1 MGLKESLHIMV
12 VDDMSTSRGLITQA
26 LDQLGIDNYAVEND
40 GLAALQKLAARPV
53 HLVLSDYNMP
63 NMDGL
68 ELLNGLRQNRST
80 QGIGFILITGTPTQ
94 DIITR
99 GQSLGMNNMLKKP
112 FTVDA
117 LKTAIE
123 SVVGRL

>member
-1 MGLKESLHIMV
+1 MGIKESLHIMV
-12 VDDMSTSRGLITQA
+12 VDYMSTSRGLITQA
-26 LDQLGIDNYAVEND
+26 LDELGIDNYITEND
-40 GLAALQKLAARPV
+40 GLSALTKLAARPV

-63 NMDGL
+63 KMDGL
-68 ELLNGLRQNRST
+68 ELLHGLRQNRST

-94 DIITR
+94 DIISR

-117 LKTAIE
+117 LKAAIE

>member
-1 MGLKESLHIMV
+1 MGIRESLHIMV
-12 VDDMSTSRGLITQA
+12 VDDMSTSRGLITQG
-26 LDQLGIDNYAVEND
+26 LDQLGIGNYHVENN
-40 GLAALQKLAARPV
+40 GLSALTKLAARPV
-53 HLVLSDYNMP
+53 HLVLSDYHMP
-63 NMDGL
+63 KMDGL
-68 ELLNGLRQNRST
+68 ELLTGLRKNKST
-80 QGIGFILITGTPTQ
+80 EKIGFILITGTPTQ

-117 LKTAIE
+117 LKAAVE